1 MRDTPAESLSKSGI
15 RDLRSATSTYLFA
28 GGGSGGHLYPG
39 IAVARE
45 LLAVRPEARVLFV
58 GSDRPLE
65 RRILDAEG
73 LDHVALP
80 AASSAELARNP
91 IGFARRNWS
100 AFRDAK
106 RLLGS
111 CSPCAVVGLGG
122 FASVPLVVAA
132 QQGGLPTLLLEQ
144 NVTPGRATRWLAGRA
159 QRVCLSF
166 SETAAFLPR
175 SARCVM
181 TGNPVRRDIAG
192 ITAERVEKPE
202 HTPKQLLILGGSQGA
217 RSLNRIVC
225 NALVQLSGNL
235 AGWEIVHQT
244 GPADA
249 ATVREQYARTT
260 LPVTV
265 HEFIEDLG
273 RLYRATDV
281 VVSRAGAT
289 TLAEL
294 ACCGLPAVLV
304 PFPHAARDHQ
314 TANAAWYAERDAT
327 LLIREAEHAAP
338 SLADALRSLLHD
350 ERLRQR
356 MSERSRNTARPYAAQ
371 DVVQEL
377 LSVAHRAAA

>member
-1 MRDTPAESLSKSGI
+1 MRDTPAESRSKSGI

-45 LLAVRPEARVLFV
+45 LLAQRPEARVLFV

-80 AASSAELARNP
+80 AASSADLARHP
-91 IGFARRNWS
+91 LQFARRNWS
-100 AFRDAK
+100 AFRDA
-106 RLLGS
+106 GS
-111 CSPCAVVGLGG
+111 LIASSSPCAVVGLGG
-122 FASVPLVVAA
+122 FASAPLVLAA
-132 QQGGLPTLLLEQ
+132 QRAGLPTLLLEQ

-159 QRVCLSF
+159 HRVCLSF
-166 SETAAFLPR
+166 SETAASLPR
-175 SARCVM
+175 SARCVT
-181 TGNPVRRDIAG
+181 TGNPVRRDIAA
-192 ITAERVEKPE
+192 TPAEPRGKSE
-202 HTPKQLLILGGSQGA
+202 HTPKRLLILGGSQGA

-225 NALVQLSGNL
+225 DALVQLSGNL

-249 ATVREQYARTT
+249 ETIREQYARTT

-265 HEFIEDLG
+265 REFIEDLG

-314 TANAAWYAERDAT
+314 TANAAWYAERGAA
-327 LLIREAEHAAP
+327 LLIREAGDAAP
-338 SLADALRSLLHD
+338 LLADALLSLLHD
-350 ERLRQR
+350 ERLRRR
-356 MSERSRNTARPYAAQ
+356 MSERCRNTSRPYAAQ